1 MGRVEGKVALV
12 TGACRGQGR
21 SHAVLLAQQ
30 GADVVVTDVEAENT
44 ELQETARLVEA
55 EGRRAVAATADIRS
69 FEEVQAV
76 ADAGFQ
82 AFGKIDIVAA
92 NAGIANYAKA
102 WDMTEEQWDLVMDVN
117 VKGVWHTCKAVLPRM
132 ISAGN
137 GGSIVITGSTTSE
150 RGLIGLSHYAASKH
164 GVLGFAR
171 SLANELGEHM
181 IRVNLVHPSAVNTP
195 LMNRPAVYK
204 RMLPHMENPTREDYE
219 RASAARHI
227 LPVGWVD
234 PIDISHA
241 VLWLASDESRY
252 VTGVAIPVDAG
263 MIQKGVGQ

>member
-1 MGRVEGKVALV
+1 
-12 TGACRGQGR
+12 
-21 SHAVLLAQQ
+21 
-30 GADVVVTDVEAENT
+30 
-44 ELQETARLVEA
+44 
-55 EGRRAVAATADIRS
+55 
-69 FEEVQAV
+69 
-76 ADAGFQ
+76 
-82 AFGKIDIVAA
+82 
-92 NAGIANYAKA
+92 
-102 WDMTEEQWDLVMDVN
+102 
-117 VKGVWHTCKAVLPRM
+117 
-132 ISAGN
+132 
-137 GGSIVITGSTTSE
+137 
-150 RGLIGLSHYAASKH
+150 LIGLSHYAASKH

-263 MIQKGVGQ
+263 MIQKV